1 MKKKIFN
8 ISKLIFSILV
18 LVVMLVLNYIYED
31 DYIGNVKFEYAII
44 LPFTLL
50 AYLLMSYNYFIEAF
64 KHIMHGQIFDE
75 VFLTLIATIAAFA
88 IGEYVEALAVIL
100 FFTIGEY
107 IEDIGYKKSKNSV
120 KAIFDMR
127 PDSVTLY
134 NDGIEKVVDPLDVK
148 SNDLFIVKPGER
160 VPLDGVVISG
170 KSELDTSSMTGE
182 SLPRSVKENEEII
195 SGVVNLTSPLV
206 IKATKEFYN
215 STLSQVLDLVENAT
229 NKKTKEEKFISRFAK
244 IYTPI
249 VVALAF
255 IVAIIPPFLMG
266 INDIE
271 VWRQYIFTG
280 ATFLVVS
287 CPCSLVI
294 SVPMAFFIGIGE
306 ASKYKALI
314 KGSVYL
320 EKLNKLDT
328 LVLDKTGT
336 ITKGNFEVSKISEV
350 NKEYNILE
358 LALAS
363 ELHSN
368 HPIAKAIKNRV
379 KDIKID
385 KEDIKDYEV
394 VEGKG
399 IKLTYKNKP
408 LYVGNAY
415 LMTSNNLDYQIETEV
430 GTILYINYDNKFIGS
445 IVIKDIIKEDSI
457 EAIQEF
463 HNYGIKNTYMLTG
476 DNEKVAKDVASKCGI
491 DHVYASL
498 LPNQKGEKLQEILDN
513 KPKKSVV
520 GFVGDGVNDAL
531 SLKMA
536 DLGISMGALGS
547 DAAIEASDVVL
558 MNDNLKTIPTIK
570 RIAKS
575 TLIVVYENL
584 IFSIVVKVL
593 VMIISL
599 TGVLDSYAMWL
610 AIFGDVGV
618 TLICVINALLLSA
631 RKYNKTKK
639 IKKNIKTKLVTEID

>member
-255 IVAIIPPFLMG
+255 IVAIIPPLFIG

-408 LYVGNAY
+408 LHVGNAY

-445 IVIKDIIKEDSI
+445 IVIKDIIK
-457 EAIQEF
+457 
-463 HNYGIKNTYMLTG
+463 
-476 DNEKVAKDVASKCGI
+476 ASKCGI

-631 RKYNKTKK
+631 KKYNKTKK